1 MVSPIKRPAASARAT
16 ARFVA
21 RAYLASPSC
30 QSAGSK
36 RSARMA
42 GGSSTPSG
50 CAEGSPL
57 SWLRLCSSM
66 RAAPNWFAA
75 CGQGAKSVPWRL
87 LHPCRRQRE
96 LPLDLAAVEAVV
108 ELHVVTAANSQVSGN
123 VVIEMTARKVHA
135 AHVRTVRENV
145 GEARA

>member
-1 MVSPIKRPAASARAT
+1 MGDPDGMRLTT
-16 ARFVA
+16 ALLP
-21 RAYLASPSC
+21 LAD
-30 QSAGSK
+30 
-36 RSARMA
+36 
-42 GGSSTPSG
+42 T
-50 CAEGSPL
+50 
-57 SWLRLCSSM
+57 
-66 RAAPNWFAA
+66 FAA
-75 CGQGAKSVPWRL
+75 VGRQVDAPRIAPPAPGHAIAPQADPWASSGPWACGRKSVPRRL

-108 ELHVVTAANSQVSGN
+108 ELHVVPAANSQVSGN